1 MKNQQEEIKMET
13 IQQEWECIHKRL
25 LELEIADQKEEPA
38 LLYEAYD
45 LLVMAYQE
53 ARELNDE
60 MDEIMKKFIK
70 QEKNLRQQLE
80 KYA

>member
-1 MKNQQEEIKMET
+1 MET

-25 LELEIADQKEEPA
+25 LELEIADRTEEPA

-45 LLVMAYQE
+45 LLMMAYQE

-70 QEKNLRQQLE
+70 QEKNLRQQLK
-80 KYA
+80 KYV

>member
-1 MKNQQEEIKMET
+1 MET

-25 LELEIADQKEEPA
+25 LDLEIADRKEEPA

-70 QEKNLRQQLE
+70 QEKNLRQKLE